1 MKHLLSFIL
10 LLGLFQF
17 GVAQNEWV
25 LKKEKDGIK
34 VYSRASDHSNFN
46 ELKVVLTLP
55 ATLHALAALILDIS
69 SYPRWSFNTEQSY
82 VLKQVSPAEL
92 YFYTEINSPWPASNR
107 DLAVHL
113 RIAQDAATKIMTIQ
127 SDGVPSYIPPKKD
140 IVRVPFSKERWTVT
154 PIDKSNIRIE
164 YEVAVDPGA
173 SAPAWLIN
181 SFSSKGPY
189 ETFKNLRERIKGP
202 KYRDA
207 KVSFITD

>member
-1 MKHLLSFIL
+1 MKHFLSFLIL
-10 LLGLFQF
+10 LTLVQSGR
-17 GVAQNEWV
+17 AQNGWV

-46 ELKVVLTLP
+46 ALKVELVLP
-55 ATLHALAALILDIS
+55 ASLHALAALILDIG

-82 VLKQVSPAEL
+82 VLKQISPAEL

-113 RIAQDAATKIMTIQ
+113 RITQDAASKVMTIQ

-154 PIDKSNIRIE
+154 PLDKSTIKIE
-164 YEVAVDPGA
+164 YEVDVDPGA
-173 SAPAWLIN
+173 SAPAWLVN

-189 ETFKNLRERIKGP
+189 ETFKNLRENIKGA

-207 KVSFITD
+207 KISFITD